1 MVNAMRSIASC
12 SLLAILASQAW
23 AQQSSTTVPPP
34 PEGSIAGHVG
44 WPVAKNAGDVDSVD
58 HLVAALYNVI
68 SGSAGQRRDWDR
80 FRSLFL
86 PDGLLGAIRPDAPAT
101 SDQPARKS
109 DIVFRSPEGYV
120 ERNDPYF
127 KTHGFFERSIANR
140 VEEFGNLVHVWS
152 TYESRHAADD
162 AKPFT
167 RGVNSIQ
174 IVHAQ
179 GRYWL
184 ASVLWDDERP
194 GLRLPE
200 KYLK

>member
-1 MVNAMRSIASC
+1 MMSAIRPIASGV
-12 SLLAILASQAW
+12 LLAILASQAW
-23 AQQSSTTVPPP
+23 AQQSSNTVPPP
-34 PEGSIAGHVG
+34 PEGSIQAHVG
-44 WPVAKNAGDVDSVD
+44 WPVAKNASDVDSVD

-68 SGSAGQRRDWDR
+68 SGPAGQPRDWDR
-80 FRSLFL
+80 FRSLFV
-86 PDGLLGAIRPDAPAT
+86 PDGRLGAIRADAAAT
-101 SDQPARKS
+101 TDQPARKS
-109 DIVFRSPEGYV
+109 DIVFRTPEGYA

-167 RGVNSIQ
+167 RGVNAIQ

-194 GLRLPE
+194 GLTLPE

>member
-1 MVNAMRSIASC
+1 MNAIRSIASGL
-12 SLLAILASQAW
+12 LLAILASQAW
-23 AQQSSTTVPPP
+23 AQQSSTTPPPP
-34 PEGSIAGHVG
+34 PEGSIAEHVG
-44 WPVAKNAGDVDSVD
+44 WPVAKNASDVDSVD

-68 SGSAGQRRDWDR
+68 SGPAGQPRDWDR

-86 PDGLLGAIRPDAPAT
+86 PDGRLGAIRADAPAT
-101 SDQPARKS
+101 TDQPARRS
-109 DIVFRSPEGYV
+109 DIVFRTPEMYV
-120 ERNDPYF
+120 ERDDPYF

-194 GLRLPE
+194 GLTLPD
-200 KYLK
+200 KYVK

>member
-1 MVNAMRSIASC
+1 MNATRSIASG
-12 SLLAILASQAW
+12 LLLVILASQVW
-23 AQQSSTTVPPP
+23 AQQSSTTLPPP
-34 PEGSIAGHVG
+34 PEGSIAEHVG
-44 WPVAKNAGDVDSVD
+44 WPAAKNAGDVDSVD

-68 SGSAGQRRDWDR
+68 SGPAGQQRDWDR

-86 PDGLLGAIRPDAPAT
+86 PDGRLGAIRADAPAA

-109 DIVFRSPEGYV
+109 DIVFRTPEMYV
-120 ERNDPYF
+120 ERDDPYF